1 MINLFQN
8 VSISTDKYYENYKK
22 ISKNNYKKK
31 KKLKIEVRSFIF
43 KLSMMDAP
51 WKSMF
56 QGIWKQNVIYI
67 FEPSSRYS
75 VVCIIL

>member
-51 WKSMF
+51 
-56 QGIWKQNVIYI
+56 
-67 FEPSSRYS
+67 
-75 VVCIIL
+75 